1 MPPVSLVPYPKFAA
15 SDANGFPLVGGRLYT
30 YASGTTTPLATYT
43 DATGVTAQTNP
54 VILDARG
61 EANVWLQNGVA
72 YRYQLRDANDVALWT
87 VDGILVSQ
95 VPTLAQIPG
104 TGTSVATSNQT
115 QDPGE
120 AGTEVLATTALQDV
134 QQLKFRIQEIAGGST
149 WRQTF
154 VQRYRQGDFQAVY
167 PVGATV
173 SGGLNP
179 TGNSFFEYRIFMGA
193 LEGYIAGQTLT
204 FQMIRRWADFNTGT
218 ARCTFQVRQFRDG
231 ANNSIILSGDC
242 NYISSDFADHVFS
255 LNFTSAAYAPTD
267 WINIEMAR
275 IGDDAADTAPGLIV
289 QSGHVFGYTGIGG
302 R

>member
-15 SDANGFPLVGGRLYT
+15 YDSNGNPLVAGRLYT
-30 YASGTTTPLATYT
+30 YASGTTTPVATYV
-43 DATGVTAQTNP
+43 DAAGVTMNTNP

-72 YRYQLRDANDVALWT
+72 YRYRLADASDVTLWT

-95 VPTLAQIPG
+95 VPTLGQIPG

-149 WRQTF
+149 WRQTYVARNRSGA
-154 VQRYRQGDFQAVY
+154 VQHFGSS
-167 PVGATV
+167 P
-173 SGGLNP
+173 
-179 TGNSFFEYRIFMGA
+179 GA
-193 LEGYIAGQTLT
+193 LIHGETCQFVFSIFVAELEGWVAGQSLF
-204 FQMIRRWADFNTGT
+204 FQLIWRFSSGSGTGT
-218 ARCTFQVRQFRDG
+218 ARCTYQVRQFRDG
-231 ANNSIILSGDC
+231 ANPTILLSGDI
-242 NYISSDFADHVFS
+242 NFLPGDLATHVLS
-255 LNFTSAAYAPTD
+255 LNCTTSALAPTD
-267 WINIEMAR
+267 YLQVNITR
-275 IGDDAADTAPGLIV
+275 LGTDVNDTATTSPIV
-289 QSGHVFGYTGIGG
+289 QDGHSWSYTGIGG

>member
-1 MPPVSLVPYPKFAA
+1 MPPVSSVPYPKFQAF
-15 SDANGFPLVGGRLYT
+15 DANGNPLVGGRLYT
-30 YASGTTTPLATYT
+30 YASGTTTLLATYT

-61 EANVWLQNGVA
+61 EANVWVQNGLS
-72 YRYQLRDANDVALWT
+72 YRYQLRDANDVTLWT

-149 WRQTF
+149 WRQTM
-154 VQRYRQGDFQAVY
+154 VQRYRGGDFQAVGTTT
-167 PVGATV
+167 GA
-173 SGGLNP
+173 LNP
-179 TGNSFFEYRIFMGA
+179 TGTSFFEYRIFMGN
-193 LEGYIAGQTLT
+193 LEGYVPGQTLT
-204 FQMIRRWADFNTGT
+204 FQMLRRFVTDATGT
-218 ARCTFQVRQFRDG
+218 ARCTYQVRQFRDG
-231 ANNSIILSGDC
+231 ANNSIILSGDT
-242 NYISSDFADHVFS
+242 NFAPGDLADHVFS
-255 LNFTSAAYAPTD
+255 LNITSGALAITD
-267 WINIEMAR
+267 FLNVEMAR
-275 IGDDAADTAPGLIV
+275 LGDDAADTNTSQIV
-289 QSGHVFGYTGIGG
+289 QSGHVWGYTGIGG